1 MYTHHTFRLWV
12 NMNRSFKYVTFFPE
26 YYTHMTLFNAGA
38 TFTPA
43 EFLFHFIAKA
53 QFRRF
58 FFFLLGLSK
67 AAVGHILFRR
77 DVTFDV
83 GM

>member
-12 NMNRSFKYVTFFPE
+12 NMTRSFKYVTFSPE

-58 FFFLLGLSK
+58 FFFFFARPVEGSSG
-67 AAVGHILFRR
+67 AYIVSP
-77 DVTFDV
+77 
-83 GM
+83 